1 MAITQLIMGYQAA
14 GVSPAVVT
22 ISPDPSNGDSVFPTP
37 ASTSATAGI
46 VGGVGPFTYLWSIT
60 AGGTGCTL
68 TNTTTATCIATTNTG
83 VPQVRTGT
91 WKVDVTDTG
100 NGSLVSSDT
109 GTFNL
114 EVV

>member
-1 MAITQLIMGYQAA
+1 MPVVQLMMGYQAS
-14 GVSPAVVT
+14 GVTPAVVT
-22 ISPDPSNGDSVFPTP
+22 ISPDPSDGLTLVPTP
-37 ASTSATAGI
+37 ASTNGTAGI
-46 VGGVGPFTYLWSIT
+46 VGGVGPFTYLWTIT
-60 AGGTGCTL
+60 AGGAGCSL
-68 TNTTTATCIATTNTG
+68 TNTTTAICTATTNTG
-83 VPQVRTGT
+83 LPQTRTGT